1 MPDDGPLLLTDR
13 QLKAARVLLEQAV
26 GGPAVLAEMEA
37 YLTAIGPW
45 TEVLRE
51 PLWTALQP
59 ALLAHIARWQ
69 AQALVAVP
77 GDDATVSADV
87 ALFNQLVA
95 LWRRMWNDAGR
106 YGSAGLK
113 IRRWLIVFLA
123 LIIVTFVLDVAA
135 AQAHLTAQ
143 QALDLTLV
151 EGAVAVGVTV
161 AKK

>member
-1 MPDDGPLLLTDR
+1 
-13 QLKAARVLLEQAV
+13 
-26 GGPAVLAEMEA
+26 
-37 YLTAIGPW
+37 
-45 TEVLRE
+45 
-51 PLWTALQP
+51 
-59 ALLAHIARWQ
+59 
-69 AQALVAVP
+69 
-77 GDDATVSADV
+77 
-87 ALFNQLVA
+87 
-95 LWRRMWNDAGR
+95 MWNDAGR